1 MHFCHISPFQEG
13 IGPTAT
19 PIRVDDIN
27 VILLMKVSFMP
38 PGGEVSESESGISEG
53 GVGLGIKKT
62 YRIVSIGT
70 LLIALAIFPST
81 VQH

>member
-1 MHFCHISPFQEG
+1 
-13 IGPTAT
+13 
-19 PIRVDDIN
+19 
-27 VILLMKVSFMP
+27 MKVSFMP
-38 PGGEVSESESGISEG
+38 PGGEVSESESGIPEG